1 MLKKIITLLG
11 IVLFI
16 SCQTR
21 KPELLPPSG
30 PYFQSLSIKFNLHDG
45 ESKQNG
51 RIHWRFDERYAKF
64 LFFTPLNQV
73 GLELNAAGEET
84 VLLNFAKKIFWK
96 GEFVSLLHQ
105 LWGIELTLDDLKQIL
120 VKGLVPQTK
129 LAGKGISVFLKK
141 DNRTG
146 APERARFRL
155 GSTDLTLRI
164 SRREFRPGQIIL
176 IDYSGRYQAADL
188 ESVLGDD

>member
-1 MLKKIITLLG
+1 MLKKIITLFG

-30 PYFQSLSIKFNLHDG
+30 PYFQSLSIKFNFHDC

-51 RIHWRFDERYAKF
+51 RIHWRFDDHFAKF

-73 GLELNAAGEET
+73 GLELNVAGEEA
-84 VLLNFAKKIFWK
+84 VLLNFSKKLLWK
-96 GEFVSLLHQ
+96 GEFVFLLQ
-105 LWGIELTLDDLKQIL
+105 RLWGIELTLDELKRIL
-120 VKGLVPQTK
+120 VNGRVPQAK
-129 LAGKGISVFLKK
+129 LAGRRISVFLKK

-146 APERARFRL
+146 APETARFRL
-155 GSTDLTLRI
+155 GSADLTLRI

-176 IDYSGRYQAADL
+176 IDYSGRYRAADL
-188 ESVLGDD
+188 ASVLGDD

>member
-1 MLKKIITLLG
+1 MPRKLLSL
-11 IVLFI
+11 LFI
-16 SCQTR
+16 LCCLACVRPKITQR
-21 KPELLPPSG
+21 PPAG
-30 PYFQSLSIKFNLHDG
+30 PYFQSLSIKFNFNDG

-51 RIHWRFDERYAKF
+51 RIHWRFDDRYAKF

-73 GLELNAAGEET
+73 GLELNAAGEEA

-96 GEFVSLLHQ
+96 GEFVSLLQ
-105 LWGIELTLDDLKQIL
+105 RLWGIELTLDDLKQIL
-120 VKGLVPQTK
+120 VKGRIPKSK
-129 LAGKGISVFLKK
+129 LDGKGISVSLKN
-141 DNRTG
+141 DSRTG
-146 APERARFRL
+146 APKTVRFRR
-155 GSTDLTLRI
+155 GAADLTLRI

>member
-30 PYFQSLSIKFNLHDG
+30 PYFQSLSIKFNFNDG

-51 RIHWRFDERYAKF
+51 RIHWRFDDRSSKF

-73 GLELNAAGEET
+73 GLELNADGEAA

-105 LWGIELTLDDLKQIL
+105 LWGIELNLDDLKQIL

-129 LAGKGISVFLKK
+129 LASKGISVSLKN
-141 DNRTG
+141 DSQTG
-146 APERARFRL
+146 IPETVRFRR
-155 GSTDLTLRI
+155 GAADLTLRI
-164 SRREFRPGQIIL
+164 SRREFSPGKIIL
-176 IDYSGRYQAADL
+176 INYSGRYQAADL